1 MGLGGKMKIQYL
13 DDVPYGFGENKDV
26 IDVPDFEAAILIK
39 LGYAKEVK
47 ETKPKRTKTETET
60 ETES

>member
-13 DDVPYGFGENKDV
+13 DDAPYGYGENKDV
-26 IDVPDFEAAILIK
+26 MDVPDVEAAILIR

-47 ETKPKRTKTETET
+47 ETKPKRTKTETEA
-60 ETES
+60 ESEL